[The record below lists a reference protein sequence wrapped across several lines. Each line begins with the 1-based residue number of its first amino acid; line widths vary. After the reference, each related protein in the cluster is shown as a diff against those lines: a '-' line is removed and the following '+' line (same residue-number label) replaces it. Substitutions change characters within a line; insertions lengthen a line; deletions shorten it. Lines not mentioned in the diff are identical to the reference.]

1 MNSPSDVGKILTLQ
15 RVFISATSI
24 AAVLAVTILVISLV
38 RFVKTVSANAV
49 TEETTFVPIVSTDA
63 TTSTEVIM
71 NSELLPDNEL
81 ADQYWGELEELP
93 LSEVK
98 DITHNEIRGL
108 YVGSG
113 SSLDLA
119 IERCNNSE
127 LNAIVIDLKNE
138 WGCPFMCENETAN
151 EIGYVWDAYD
161 LAAVVEKCHEN
172 GIYVIGRI
180 VCFNDCTAAEKF
192 PERAICDIDGN
203 PLHFKTEGKWE
214 YLISLAE
221 EACGYGVDEIQF
233 DYVRFPAGSTSE
245 GVDPYYGPEGSTPSK
260 ADAINR
266 FLQEARIRIQ
276 DKLGVPLSAD
286 IFGIVLTSPMDA
298 EIIGQD
304 FATLGMT
311 GIDSCCPMVYPSHY
325 ALGTMLN
332 GFTFEYPDKE
342 PYLIVYSVLQES
354 QEIFSQEGF
363 STVRPYLQ
371 AFTASYI
378 GEGNYIE
385 YGYDEI
391 NAQIKALHD
400 LGIQEY
406 ILWDPKVKYPEG
418 PYDGNMA
425 VPET

>member
-1 MNSPSDVGKILTLQ
+1 MQ
-15 RVFISATSI
+15 Y
-24 AAVLAVTILVISLV
+24 VLATMEDLPAIRKLLARYHKDTIKPEDMPGGFVTTKLSDEQFQDLIEVQ
-38 RFVKTVSANAV
+38 KGV
-49 TEETTFVPIVSTDA
+49 T
-63 TTSTEVIM
+63 
-71 NSELLPDNEL
+71 L
-81 ADQYWGELEELP
+81 A
-93 LSEVK
+93 K
-98 DITHNEIRGL
+98 D
-108 YVGSG
+108 
-113 SSLDLA
+113 
-119 IERCNNSE
+119 
-127 LNAIVIDLKNE
+127 
-138 WGCPFMCENETAN
+138 
-151 EIGYVWDAYD
+151 
-161 LAAVVEKCHEN
+161 EN
-172 GIYVIGRI
+172 GEV
-180 VCFNDCTAAEKF
+180 VLFSS
-192 PERAICDIDGN
+192 
-203 PLHFKTEGKWE
+203 EGKRPFLSPYNRENWE
-214 YLISLAE
+214 YLIELAE
-221 EACGYGVDEIQF
+221 EAASYGIDEIQY
-233 DYVRFPAGSTSE
+233 DYVRFPVGYKNDKT
-245 GVDPYYGPEGSTPSK
+245 PYYGAEGTFPTK
-260 ADAINR
+260 AEAINR